1 MRAEGGARAYAVRP
15 ATAADWPAVAD
26 CRRRWSAEHA
36 EVAAEASEASVIDPD
51 FEDRLADWWLRMAD
65 RRHTWLAWA
74 GDWPIGMAALVVFE
88 RMPAPGSPTAHWGYV
103 SQVWVDPAYRRR
115 GVATALMGAAIEWAR
130 EQQMVR
136 LVLNPSE
143 ISRPMYAALGFRPA
157 DDLLRL
163 DLA

>member
-51 FEDRLADWWLRMAD
+51 FEDRLADWWRRMAD

-74 GDWPIGMAALVVFE
+74 GERPIGMAALVVVE
-88 RMPAPGSPTAHWGYV
+88 RMPSPGRPTARWGYV
-103 SQVWVDPAYRRR
+103 AQVWVDPAYRRA
-115 GVATALMGAAIEWAR
+115 GVATALMGELLAWSRDACL
-130 EQQMVR
+130 VR

-143 ISRPMYAALGFRPA
+143 ISHPSFPSSPLPGVSA
-157 DDLLRL
+157 
-163 DLA
+163 